1 MRTLLEGL
9 ESLRPDIIILMGNFI
24 SSKLSEKVPF
34 DQLKTHFEFIGSI
47 IREHDYKCL
56 RDATHWIFVPSTED
70 PGQPKLM
77 PCLQFQ
83 DFFLTSFKGNGPQR
97 IKNISVATNPFR
109 LSYYGKEIVVS
120 RYNYFKKLKRNQLA
134 KIQIAQEKTKVNI
147 PPDQRTFNTEDSY
160 KIAKTLLH

>member
-47 IREHDYKCL
+47 IRENDYKCL

-70 PGQPKLM
+70 PG
-77 PCLQFQ
+77 
-83 DFFLTSFKGNGPQR
+83 
-97 IKNISVATNPFR
+97 
-109 LSYYGKEIVVS
+109 
-120 RYNYFKKLKRNQLA
+120 
-134 KIQIAQEKTKVNI
+134 
-147 PPDQRTFNTEDSY
+147 
-160 KIAKTLLH
+160 